1 MARPIPG
8 RVSLLLLASLLPQ
21 SVATMTKKNCT
32 ERTLGCKTSCGVLKS
47 LDSKLLSSAI
57 NSSSSALKLFE
68 PCRFCKCRKCQ
79 TCIAAWHAGRTPWAT
94 AATSVTGKRIY
105 LHPASYTRPVVRRA
119 VKHSVGKDVREVE
132 GGAWGVGGGGQK
144 AKKKKKK
151 RREVPKG
158 ANGTSDA
165 QRRPT
170 QKKRT
175 GSTGMPHPPTPPPHL
190 PSSPP
195 NPHRLAPT
203 A

>member
-21 SVATMTKKNCT
+21 SVATMTMKNCT

-57 NSSSSALKLFE
+57 NSSSSALKLLE

-105 LHPASYTRPVVRRA
+105 LHPATYTRPVVRRA
-119 VKHSVGKDVREVE
+119 VKQSVGKDVREVE
-132 GGAWGVGGGGQK
+132 GKMLRNLIGKCLQK
-144 AKKKKKK
+144 K
-151 RREVPKG
+151 PG
-158 ANGTSDA
+158 
-165 QRRPT
+165 RRPSISEILLHPYFIT
-170 QKKRT
+170 
-175 GSTGMPHPPTPPPHL
+175 TGMGFF
-190 PSSPP
+190 
-195 NPHRLAPT
+195 
-203 A
+203 